1 MRNLFLIVLIS
12 FFNVC
17 ASSQDTNDKKD
28 YDVNGY
34 LSGIPSIFWND
45 DTTMWQA
52 LLHNRLNFEYTPTG
66 KLSFS
71 LQVRNQLF
79 AGNLTNIENYNNGF
93 EKGNHFLPLT
103 YYHNFNNDYLLSSS
117 IDRFWLQYTANKLE
131 IKAGRQRINWGQTFV
146 WSTNDVFNTYNFFE
160 FDYPERPGVD
170 AIRVQYYTSNTSS
183 LDVASKIDSSGN
195 ISAGVLYRFNMW
207 EYDFQVMSAFLQEP
221 ILQLK
226 FDSTLNF
233 VEKTD
238 RDIALGIGFSGS
250 VKQFSLRGE
259 ASYFNSLNTDIAANN
274 QFLLSLST
282 DRTFNNDLTL
292 MFEFFYADKTNVTSA
307 MNILGFSTGSQNV
320 KSQTFTH
327 YNLFGQVSYPINPII
342 NANISGMY
350 MFDDTYKAIYAGPG
364 VDISLSD
371 NITLSALMQ
380 VFYYKMENAFI
391 NSEKWENLNFGYLRV
406 KWNF

>member
-1 MRNLFLIVLIS
+1 MKKHFLIILIS
-12 FFNVC
+12 FLNIC

-52 LLHNRLNFEYTPTG
+52 LLHNRLNFEWTPSG

-79 AGNLTNIENYNNGF
+79 GGNLNNIEDYNTGF

-103 YYHNFNNDYLLSSS
+103 YYYNFNNDYLLSSS

-170 AIRVQYYTSNTSS
+170 AIKVQYYTSNTSS

-195 ISAGVLYRFNMW
+195 ISAGALYRFNLW
-207 EYDFQVMSAFLQEP
+207 KYDFQVMSALLQEP
-221 ILQLK
+221 ILKPK
-226 FDSTLNF
+226 FDSTLKF

-238 RDIALGIGFSGS
+238 SDIALGIGFSGS

-259 ASYFNSLNTDIAANN
+259 ASYFYSLNTDIAANN

-282 DRTFNNDLTL
+282 DRTFNNGLTL
-292 MFEFFYADKTNVTSA
+292 MFEFFYADKTSFTSVL
-307 MNILGFSTGSQNV
+307 NIFSTDNQNI
-320 KSQTFTH
+320 KTQTFTH
-327 YNLFGQVSYPINPII
+327 NNFFGQVSYPINPII
-342 NANISGMY
+342 NANVSGMY

-364 VDISLSD
+364 IDISLSN

-380 VFYYKMENAFI
+380 VFYYTMENAFI
-391 NSEKWENLNFGYLRV
+391 NSEKWKNLNFGYLRV